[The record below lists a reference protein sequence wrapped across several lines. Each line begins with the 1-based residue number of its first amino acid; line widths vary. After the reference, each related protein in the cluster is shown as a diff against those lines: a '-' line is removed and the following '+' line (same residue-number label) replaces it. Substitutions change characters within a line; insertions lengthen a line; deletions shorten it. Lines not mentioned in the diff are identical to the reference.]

1 MAESMIYTDPEQTVE
16 ARVADLLQ
24 RMTLEEKI
32 GQMCQIDGRQNPE
45 WWIRKKYV
53 GSFLHVIGP
62 LAHDLQRLAEES
74 RLGIPLLFGIDAIH
88 GHAFC
93 PTATIFPT
101 QLSLSSSWNPELLQ
115 EVGRI
120 TATEVAGNGV
130 HWTFSPVLGTVR
142 DLRWGRVDE
151 TCGEDPYIN
160 GVLGSALIRGYQGDN
175 LADADSILACAK
187 HYAGYSDTVGGRDS
201 SESELS
207 KRYLKSLFLRPFQAA
222 VEAGC
227 QTIMAGYQ
235 AVDGT
240 PCSAN
245 TWLLK
250 DVLRKEF
257 GFHGMVITDWDNIGH
272 MHNAQKV
279 CATLEEAVQRAVEAG
294 NDMMM
299 STPDFPDLAGKLVK
313 RGILNEAQID
323 IACRRI
329 LRLKFQLGLFDHNRY
344 QELDTEGAVIGC
356 PEHRQA
362 ALESAY
368 QSIVLLKNEENLLP
382 LNDSITRIAVI
393 GPNAD
398 NVLAQL
404 GDWTFQE
411 IFEQVLGK
419 RNEDLPPA
427 PRDDIVTVLRGIRE
441 RVPEGCEVDY
451 CPGCRVMTTGCEEIE
466 AATETAAQADVAIV
480 VVGDTVAQNGERRD
494 RGNLDLSGVQQQ
506 LLEAVHATGTPLVV
520 VLLNGKPLSI
530 PWVKEHAGAIVEAWN
545 PGIEG
550 GSAVAG
556 VLFGDRNPG
565 GKLTVSFPYHVGQL
579 PVYYNQIPGWHAPNY
594 VDMPEEPLWPFGYG
608 LSYTT
613 FQYRKLK
620 LSSKKLRPGENLRVD
635 VIVKN
640 TGERAG
646 SDVVQLYIN
655 DLYSS
660 VTTPVKELKAFQ
672 RVELQPGEQQTVS
685 LEVGYQQLALV
696 NRELETVVEPGE
708 FEVMVGNLSQDE
720 GLLKARFE
728 VKA

>member
-1 MAESMIYTDPEQTVE
+1 MAESTIYTDPEQTVE

-62 LAHDLQRLAEES
+62 LAHDLQKLAEES

-101 QLSLSSSWNPELLQ
+101 QLSLASSWNPELLQ

-120 TATEVAGNGV
+120 TAKEVACSGV

-207 KRYLKSLFLRPFQAA
+207 KRYLKALFLRPFQAA

-235 AVDGT
+235 TVDGT

-245 TWLLK
+245 SWLLK

-272 MHNAQKV
+272 MHNAQMV
-279 CATLEEAVQRAVEAG
+279 CATLEEAVQRTVEAG

-299 STPDFPDLAGKLVK
+299 STPSFPELAGKLVK
-313 RGILNEAQID
+313 RGVLDEAQID

-344 QELDTEGAVIGC
+344 QELDTDGAVIGC

-382 LNDSITRIAVI
+382 LNESIARIAVI

-411 IFEQVLGK
+411 VFEQVLGK

-441 RVPEGCEVDY
+441 RVPEGCEVRY
-451 CPGCRVMTTGCEEIE
+451 CQGCRVMTAGCEDVE
-466 AATETAAQADVAIV
+466 AAAETAAQADVAIV

-494 RGNLDLSGVQQQ
+494 RGNLDLSGAQQQ

-520 VLLNGKPLSI
+520 VLINGKPLSI

-545 PGIEG
+545 PGLEG
-550 GSAVAG
+550 GTAVAG
-556 VLFGDRNPG
+556 ILFGDRNPG

-579 PVYYNQIPGWHAPNY
+579 PVYYNQLPGWHAPNY

-620 LSSKKLRPGENLRVD
+620 LSTKKLRPGENLRVD
-635 VIVKN
+635 VTVKN

-646 SDVVQLYIN
+646 SDVVQVYIN

-696 NRELETVVEPGE
+696 NRELESVVEPGE
-708 FEVMVGNLSQDE
+708 FEVMVGNSSQNE
-720 GLLKARFE
+720 GLLKARFD